1 MSVGGMKEIFINQ
14 AKQMIC
20 QAVVWRMTKRMSTP
34 TIRSAV
40 PDLLMIYTFYE
51 KDDNVRLNGKFEPRF
66 YKTDGVFIES
76 QCEELVDWMQ
86 FNIFLENARL
96 MITTT

>member
-66 YKTDGVFIES
+66 YKTDGVFLES
-76 QCEELVDWMQ
+76 QYKELVD
-86 FNIFLENARL
+86 N
-96 MITTT
+96 